1 VKCRRDGL
9 ANNWLLVGSTLDG
22 GIGCTAFGS
31 CFGQAMIF
39 DLSRFAQ

>member
-1 VKCRRDGL
+1 MGL
-9 ANNWLLVGSTLDG
+9 ANNWLLVGSALDG

-31 CFGQAMIF
+31 CSGQAVVF